1 MQFYSARSWVLNT
14 QVCNSCTGMHH
25 AIDGKKRRT
34 VGVDLNVLCKE
45 KTIGSTKAHRES
57 RSLFN
62 VQHRPSVHQIVIIC
76 ISAAQAHS
84 HCWSTSPLTSTR
96 GRLPIER
103 WGMAHHTSYSPFP
116 FTCTFPFFFFF
127 HRFNTCELDRNII
140 CLRSNIRTASLRKP
154 SIYLLKKYQYCILS
168 EG

>member
-14 QVCNSCTGMHH
+14 QVCNSCTGMHR

-62 VQHRPSVHQIVIIC
+62 VQHQPSVHQIVIIC

-96 GRLPIER
+96 GRLPIEI
-103 WGMAHHTSYSPFP
+103 WGIAHHTSY
-116 FTCTFPFFFFF
+116 TAHF
-127 HRFNTCELDRNII
+127 HSLALFL
-140 CLRSNIRTASLRKP
+140 SSSSTASIP
-154 SIYLLKKYQYCILS
+154 VNWIGILFAYDRI
-168 EG
+168 